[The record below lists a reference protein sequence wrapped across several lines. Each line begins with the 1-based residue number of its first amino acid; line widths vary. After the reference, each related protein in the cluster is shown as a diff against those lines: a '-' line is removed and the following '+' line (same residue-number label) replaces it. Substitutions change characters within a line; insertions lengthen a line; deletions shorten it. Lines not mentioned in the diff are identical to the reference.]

1 MEEQRRNA
9 IRSAFYVDQ
18 LILSQ
23 GPQMTATEVI
33 QRTEEKMR
41 LLGPVLGRLQ
51 AEMLQPLIERC
62 YNVLV
67 RNKKFAPAP
76 EFLADSGVEIEYISP
91 LAKAQRLGDVQSA
104 MRLFEMLAPLSQVNP
119 MVFDYV
125 DMDGLAKYII
135 KVLGVPA
142 STIKSDQQVAQ
153 EREARQQQQ
162 QQMAEQQQALETA
175 EAAGKA
181 APALKALQ

>member
-1 MEEQRRNA
+1 
-9 IRSAFYVDQ
+9 
-18 LILSQ
+18 
-23 GPQMTATEVI
+23 
-33 QRTEEKMR
+33 
-41 LLGPVLGRLQ
+41 
-51 AEMLQPLIERC
+51 
-62 YNVLV
+62 
-67 RNKKFAPAP
+67 
-76 EFLADSGVEIEYISP
+76 
-91 LAKAQRLGDVQSA
+91 

-119 MVFDYV
+119 TVFDYV

-135 KVLGVPA
+135 RVLGVPA

-162 QQMAEQQQALETA
+162 QMAEQQEALQTA